1 MLRVMEDMTGQYTQT
16 VEVVVDGKAK
26 ATQWI
31 GIAAILLSLGF
42 IILAAFVNWYLM
54 FGFAAFLLIGIV
66 QIHRYNLVAREYIYS
81 YSDTRLVIA
90 KKDVV
95 NRTRRV
101 LAVLFKDVTSFAPLE
116 GLSEDGDLVCCKNTG
131 DMGVYE
137 LNFKAGDEVCR
148 LLFAPDEYM
157 TELIKHRL
165 ACAVDD
171 EEKE

>member
-1 MLRVMEDMTGQYTQT
+1 MEDMTGQYTQT

-31 GIAAILLSLGF
+31 GIAAILLALGF

-54 FGFAAFLLIGIV
+54 FGFAAFLLIGII
-66 QIHRYNLVAREYIYS
+66 QIHRYNLVAREFIYS
-81 YSDTRLVIA
+81 FSDTRLVVA

-101 LAVLFKDVTSFAPLE
+101 LAVLFKDVISFAPLE
-116 GLSEDGDLVCCKNTG
+116 GLSEDGDIVCCKNVS
-131 DMGVYE
+131 DIGVYA
-137 LNFKAGDEVCR
+137 LDFKAGEDVCR

-157 TELIKHRL
+157 RELIKHRL
-165 ACAVDD
+165 ANVSD

>member
-1 MLRVMEDMTGQYTQT
+1 MTGQYTQT
-16 VEVVVDGKAK
+16 VDVVVDGKAK
-26 ATQWI
+26 RTQWI
-31 GIAAILLSLGF
+31 GIAAILISLGF
-42 IILAAFVNWYLM
+42 IVLAAFLNWYLM
-54 FGFAAFLLIGIV
+54 FGFGAFLLIGVV

-101 LAVLFKDVTSFAPLE
+101 LGVLFKDVISFAPLE
-116 GLSEDGDLVCCKNTG
+116 SLSEDDDIVCCKNVS

-137 LNFKAGDEVCR
+137 LNFKVGEEVRR
-148 LLFAPDEYM
+148 LLFAPDEYL

-165 ACAVDD
+165 AGAVNGED
-171 EEKE
+171 KEQK